1 MDIRRPLFEESS
13 PVFLVSA
20 HGNRIRLGRL
30 GVVVE
35 VSKQGAT
42 GGVEQ
47 VISLEG
53 LRQLVNIG

>member
-1 MDIRRPLFEESS
+1 MDIPRPLFEELSG
-13 PVFLVSA
+13 VLGERQ
-20 HGNRIRLGRL
+20 GNRIRQGRL

-53 LRQLVNIG
+53 LRQLVNVG